1 MRSILFLLAFFA
13 SISAVAEILTV
24 DRIVAVV
31 NEDVILES
39 ELNNRLRTVRGQL
52 AQRNTK
58 PPSEQVLRTQVLER
72 LVMSKL
78 QLQAAARSGI
88 RIDDRALNAAI
99 SRIGRQN
106 NLSLGQFRAALEAD
120 GFDFEVF
127 REDIRNEMTISRLL
141 QRRIRQRINISDQ
154 EVKNFLS
161 TNKTQSSANSEYRLS
176 HILISIPEAA
186 SAERVEAAKAKATSV
201 VSQLRG
207 GASFRQVAAANS
219 DGQKAFE
226 GGDLGW
232 RKAAELPSLFS
243 NVAQNMK
250 TGDISDPIRSPS
262 GYHIIQLADKRG
274 DVQRHVVKQTLARH
288 ILIRQNELTSDEDA
302 RTRLQQL
309 LIRLEG
315 GEDFAALAR
324 AHSDDRGSA
333 AKGGELGWS
342 SPGKLVPQFQA
353 EMDKLD
359 KGQISQPFRTQFGWH
374 VVQVLDRRNYDDTEQ
389 FLRTKAREFI
399 AKRRTEEET
408 QAFKRRLRDEAFV
421 EYRLNDL

>member
-1 MRSILFLLAFFA
+1 MRSILFLMALFA
-13 SISAVAEILTV
+13 SSSAMAEILTV

-39 ELNNRLRTVRGQL
+39 EMNNRLRTVRGQL

-72 LVMSKL
+72 LVMNRL
-78 QLQAAARSGI
+78 QLQAAARTGI

-99 SRIGRQN
+99 SRIGQQN
-106 NLSLGQFRAALEAD
+106 NLSLAQFRAALEAD

-141 QRRIRQRINISDQ
+141 QRRVRQRIDISDQ
-154 EVKNFLS
+154 EINNFLS
-161 TNKTQSSANSEYRLS
+161 TSKTQASANNEYRLS
-176 HILISIPEAA
+176 HILIALPEAA
-186 SAERVEAAKAKATSV
+186 AAEQIEAAKAKASSV

-207 GASFRQVAAANS
+207 GASFKQVAASNS
-219 DGQKAFE
+219 DGQRAFE

-243 NVAQNMK
+243 DTVLQMQ

-262 GYHIIQLADKRG
+262 GYHVIQLADKRG
-274 DVQRHVVKQTLARH
+274 DIRRHVVKQTLARH
-288 ILIRQNELTSDEDA
+288 ILIRQNELTSNEDA
-302 RTRLQQL
+302 QTRLQQL

-315 GEDFAALAR
+315 GEDFSDLAR

-342 SPGKLVPQFQA
+342 SPGKLVPKFQA
-353 EMDKLD
+353 EMDKLS

-374 VVQVLDRRNYDDTEQ
+374 VVQVLDRRDHDDTDQ
-389 FLRTKAREFI
+389 FLRAKARKFI
-399 AKRRTEEET
+399 TKRRTEEET
-408 QAFKRRLRDEAFV
+408 QTFLRRLRDEAFV

>member
-1 MRSILFLLAFFA
+1 MRSILFLLAIFA
-13 SISAVAEILTV
+13 STSAVAEILSV
-24 DRIVAVV
+24 DRIIAVV
-31 NEDVILES
+31 NEDVVLES
-39 ELNNRLRTVRGQL
+39 ELRTRLRTVRGQL

-99 SRIGRQN
+99 SRIGKQN

-141 QRRIRQRINISDQ
+141 QRRVRQRIDITDQ
-154 EVKNFLS
+154 EVDNFLS
-161 TNKTQSSANSEYRLS
+161 TNKTQTNANNEYRLS

-186 SAERVEAAKAKATSV
+186 AAEQVELAKAKAVNV
-201 VSQLRG
+201 VNQLRN
-207 GASFRQVAAANS
+207 GASFKQVAAANS

-243 NVAQNMK
+243 EVAQSMK
-250 TGDISDPIRSPS
+250 TGDISNPVRSPS
-262 GYHIIQLADKRG
+262 GYHIIKLSDKRG
-274 DVQRHVVKQTLARH
+274 GISRHVVKQTLARH
-288 ILIRQNELTSDEDA
+288 ILIRQNELTSNEDA
-302 RTRLQQL
+302 QTRLQQL

-315 GEDFAALAR
+315 GEDFADLAR

-353 EMDKLD
+353 EMDKLG

-374 VVQVLDRRNYDDTEQ
+374 VVQVLDRRDYDDTEQ
-389 FLRTKAREFI
+389 FLRTKARKFI
-399 AKRRTEEET
+399 TKRRTEEET
-408 QAFKRRLRDEAFV
+408 QTFLRRLRDEAFV

>member
-13 SISAVAEILTV
+13 STSAVAEILAV

-39 ELNNRLRTVRGQL
+39 EVNNRLRTVRGQL

-72 LVMSKL
+72 LILSRL
-78 QLQAAARSGI
+78 QLQAAARTGI

-99 SRIGRQN
+99 SRIGQQN
-106 NLSLGQFRAALEAD
+106 NLSLAQFRAALEAD

-141 QRRIRQRINISDQ
+141 QRRVRQRIDISDQ
-154 EVKNFLS
+154 EIDNFLS
-161 TNKTQSSANSEYRLS
+161 TNKTQASANNEYRLS
-176 HILISIPEAA
+176 HILIALPEAA
-186 SAERVEAAKAKATSV
+186 AAERIEAAKAKADNV
-201 VSQLRG
+201 VNQLRN
-207 GASFRQVAAANS
+207 GASFKQVAASNS

-232 RKAAELPSLFS
+232 RKTAELPSLFS
-243 NVAQNMK
+243 DTVLQMNI
-250 TGDISDPIRSPS
+250 GDTSDPIRSPS
-262 GYHIIQLADKRG
+262 GFHVIQLADKRG
-274 DVQRHVVKQTLARH
+274 DIQRHVVKQTLARH
-288 ILIRQNELTSDEDA
+288 ILIRQNELTSNEDA
-302 RTRLQQL
+302 QTRLQQL

-315 GEDFAALAR
+315 GEDFGDLAR

-342 SPGKLVPQFQA
+342 SPGKLVPKFQA
-353 EMDKLD
+353 EMDKLT

-374 VVQVLDRRNYDDTEQ
+374 VVQVLDRRDYDDTEQ
-389 FLRTKAREFI
+389 FLRAKARKFI
-399 AKRRTEEET
+399 TKRRTEEET
-408 QAFKRRLRDEAFV
+408 QTFLRRLRDEAFV